1 MHGLLGEAMTAASD
15 EPVTGGS
22 VAGSHRVVFTP
33 SGRRGQVEHGK
44 TVLDA
49 ARSLGVDLDSVC
61 GGRGICGR
69 CQVAPVSGEV
79 PTWGITVAD
88 GNLSD
93 PDRLEAAY
101 RGKRPLADGR
111 RLGCA
116 LKVYG
121 DAVVDVPSASQ
132 LHRQIVRKDVAI
144 DHLTIDPLVVL
155 RYVTPHDGGDG
166 DQRSATERVCE
177 ALATAFDLQGL
188 SVAVEVLPR
197 LHGALADRDAG
208 LTAAIRDDEVVAVWP
223 GFVERALG
231 AAIDV
236 GSTTIAGHL
245 CDLTT
250 GEILA
255 SAGRMNPQI
264 RFGEDLMSRVSYSM
278 MHEAGAQELTGA
290 VRGALDDL
298 LGELAADAGE
308 DRDRILELVLVGN
321 PVMHHLV
328 LAIDP
333 TPLGQAPFTLATSAP
348 IVLRARDLDLDAANA
363 RAYLAPCIA
372 GHVGADTAA
381 VILSEAPH
389 TREQTTLIVDV
400 GTNAEIVLGD
410 RRQLLAASS
419 PTGPAFEGAQ
429 ISAGQR
435 ATTGAIERVR
445 IDPTTLEPRF
455 KVIGSPVWSD
465 DPDFGSATAQT
476 GVTGICG
483 SGIVEV
489 ISELFL
495 AGVIDSQGVIRG
507 ELAATNDRIVTD
519 GRTASYVL
527 HRGVSEVRVTQ
538 NDVRAIQLAKAALR
552 AGIDLLL
559 EHAGLAAPDEVRLA
573 GAFGAQI
580 DPVHAMVLG
589 LVPDRPLDHVRA
601 VGNAAGSGAL
611 RALLSRQQR
620 EELESVVARVTRV
633 ETATEPRFQELFVA
647 ALAFPHTR
655 TPTPHLAEVVSLPAP
670 TTSAGMRAGRRRGGA
685 RPDASTPA
693 PPSAAG
699 PGIATAVGTTTSTS
713 PGAGFEQEVAP

>member
-1 MHGLLGEAMTAASD
+1 MHGLPGDLVTAASD
-15 EPVTGGS
+15 EPITGGS
-22 VAGSHRVVFTP
+22 TAGQHRVVFTP
-33 SGRRGQVEHGK
+33 SGRRGQVDHGT

-49 ARSLGVDLDSVC
+49 ARALGVDLDSVC

-69 CQVAPVSGEV
+69 CQVIPASGEV

-93 PDRLEAAY
+93 PDRLEADY
-101 RGKRPLADGR
+101 HGKRPLADGR

-116 LKVYG
+116 VKVYG
-121 DAVVDVPSASQ
+121 DAVVDVPAASQ

-155 RYVTPHDGGDG
+155 RYVTPHDGGDR
-166 DQRSATERVCE
+166 DQRSASERVGE
-177 ALATAFDLQGL
+177 ALMASFGFPDL
-188 SVAVEVLPR
+188 SVAVEVLPH
-197 LHGALADRDAG
+197 LHGALADRSAG

-223 GFVERALG
+223 GFVDRALG

-264 RFGEDLMSRVSYSM
+264 RFGEDLMSRVSYAM
-278 MHEAGAQELTGA
+278 MHEGGAQELTTA
-290 VRGALDDL
+290 VRGALDEL
-298 LGELAADAGE
+298 LGELLADAGE
-308 DRDRILELVLVGN
+308 GRDRVLELVLVGN

-328 LAIDP
+328 LGVDP
-333 TPLGQAPFTLATSAP
+333 APLGQAPFTLATGEAV
-348 IVLRARDLDLDAANA
+348 VLRARDLDLDALNA
-363 RAYLAPCIA
+363 RAYIAPCIA

-389 TREQTTLIVDV
+389 TRDETTLIVDV
-400 GTNAEIVLGD
+400 GTNAEIVLGN

-455 KVIGSPVWSD
+455 TVIGSATWSD
-465 DPDFGSATAQT
+465 APDFVSATT
-476 GVTGICG
+476 RSGVTGICG

-495 AGVIDSQGVIRG
+495 AGVIDSQGVIRT
-507 ELAATNDRIVTD
+507 ELAATSDRIVTD

-527 HRGVSEVRVTQ
+527 HRGTSEIRVTQ

-559 EHAGLAAPDEVRLA
+559 EHAGLDAPDEVRLA

-580 DPVHAMVLG
+580 DPLHAMVLG
-589 LVPDRPLDHVRA
+589 LVPDRPLDRVRA

-611 RALLSRQQR
+611 HALLSRQQR
-620 EELESVVARVTRV
+620 DELADVVLRVTKI

-655 TPTPHLAEVVSLPAP
+655 TPTPHLAEVVTLPAP
-670 TTSAGMRAGRRRGGA
+670 TTSAGMRSGRRRRGA
-685 RPDASTPA
+685 RTDAAT
-693 PPSAAG
+693 SAAPVAG
-699 PGIATAVGTTTSTS
+699 GSASPTAVGAITSTS
-713 PGAGFEQEVAP
+713 TRAGSEQGVAP

>member
-1 MHGLLGEAMTAASD
+1 MTAVED
-15 EPVTGGS
+15 EPVTDGS
-22 VAGSHRVVFTP
+22 AAGPHRVVFTP
-33 SGRRGQVEHGK
+33 SGRRGQVADGA

-49 ARSLGVDLDSVC
+49 ARELGVDLDSVC

-69 CQVAPVSGEV
+69 CQVVPASGEV
-79 PTWGITVAD
+79 ATWGITVAD

-93 PDRLEAAY
+93 PDRLEADY

-116 LKVYG
+116 LKVHG
-121 DAVVDVPSASQ
+121 DAVVDVPAASQ
-132 LHRQIVRKDVAI
+132 IHRQIVRKDVAI
-144 DHLTIDPLVVL
+144 DHLRIDPLVVL

-166 DQRSATERVCE
+166 DQRSATERICQ
-177 ALATAFDLQGL
+177 ALEVAFDLQDL
-188 SVAVEVLPR
+188 SVAVEVLPH

-208 LTAAIRDDEVVAVWP
+208 VTAAIRDGEVVAVWP
-223 GFVERALG
+223 GFVDRALG
-231 AAIDV
+231 AAIDI

-264 RFGEDLMSRVSYSM
+264 RFGEDLMSRVSYAM
-278 MHEAGAQELTGA
+278 MHEGGAQELTGA
-290 VRGALDDL
+290 VRSALDEL
-298 LGELAADAGE
+298 LGELTADAAE
-308 DRDRILELVLVGN
+308 TRDRVLELVLVGN

-333 TPLGQAPFTLATSAP
+333 APLGQAPFTLATGEP

-363 RAYLAPCIA
+363 RVYLAPCIA

-381 VILSEAPH
+381 VILNEAPH
-389 TREQTTLIVDV
+389 TRESTTLIVDV

-455 KVIGSPVWSD
+455 KVIGSSAWSD
-465 DPDFGSATAQT
+465 DPDFASAT

-489 ISELFL
+489 VSELFL

-507 ELAATNDRIVTD
+507 ELAATTDRIVSD

-527 HRGVSEVRVTQ
+527 HRGASEVRVVQT
-538 NDVRAIQLAKAALR
+538 DVRAIQLAKAALR

-559 EHAGLAAPDEVRLA
+559 EHAGLDAPDEVRLA

-580 DPVHAMVLG
+580 DPMHAMVLG
-589 LVPDRPLDHVRA
+589 LIPDAPLDRVRA

-620 EELESVVARVTRV
+620 EELESVVARVTRI

-647 ALAFPHTR
+647 ALAFPHTH
-655 TPTPHLAEVVSLPAP
+655 TPTPHLAEAVTLPAP
-670 TTSAGMRAGRRRGGA
+670 TTSAGMRAGRRRGK
-685 RPDASTPA
+685 A
-693 PPSAAG
+693 PTVRA
-699 PGIATAVGTTTSTS
+699 TTSTS
-713 PGAGFEQEVAP
+713 HSNGVQQEVAP